1 MRVASLIALA
11 LALAGSAA
19 MLTACETTQ
28 ETSQRLSHG
37 ARKLLDVQGLK
48 ITRLNATVKVVARTV
63 LRDANGVA
71 VVVFVRNSGAAQA
84 KVPVGIALRDA
95 NGRPL
100 YSNSIP
106 GLDPS
111 LTSLPV
117 IGRGEK
123 TFWVNNQIQ
132 TSKPPRAMTARVGV
146 AGAPA
151 PKSLPRMELSHLKLG
166 RDTSGVFA
174 RGIVANR
181 SKIVQRRLVI
191 SCVSR
196 RGGRAVAAGR
206 AIVDR
211 LNPAPTPKPVTFRVY
226 FIGAARSG
234 QLRCAAPPTV
244 LQGGQR

>member
-1 MRVASLIALA
+1 MRRLPVTAFA
-11 LALAGSAA
+11 LALAGLASV
-19 MLTACETTQ
+19 LTACETTQ
-28 ETSQRLSHG
+28 QTSERLSHN
-37 ARKLLDVQGLK
+37 AEKLLDVKGVK
-48 ITRLNATVKVVARTV
+48 ITKLNATVKVVARSV

-71 VVVFVRNSGAAQA
+71 AVIFVRNSGAAQT
-84 KVPVGIALRDA
+84 KVPVGIAVRDA
-95 NGRPL
+95 KGRSL

-117 IGRGEK
+117 IGRGER

-132 TSKPPRAMTARVGV
+132 TAKAPQVISARVGV
-146 AGAPA
+146 ATGPA
-151 PKSLPRMELSHLKLG
+151 PGRLPRMEISKLKFG

-174 RGIVANR
+174 RGVVANR
-181 SKIVQRRLVI
+181 SRIVQRRLVI

-196 RGGRAVAAGR
+196 RGERVVAAGR
-206 AIVDR
+206 SIVER

-226 FIGAARSG
+226 FIGTASG
-234 QLRCAAPPTV
+234 GKLSCAAPPTV